1 MCWNKELIQEIIKQA
16 RREDLAWG
24 DITTDNLIESGR
36 KSEGII
42 LAKEKGMIAGLPV
55 AELVFQQYDPRI
67 EYLPCCE
74 DGQTITAG
82 QELIKLSGPTA
93 AILRGERVALNFLQ
107 RLSGIATQTNYYVK
121 LLRDYPVR
129 VVDTRKTTP
138 TLRVLE
144 KYAVRVG
151 GGYNHRMSLADG
163 VLIKDNHIKAA
174 GGIATAIS
182 ILKKRLPHTVKIEIE
197 VQDLP
202 GVEEALTAGAEIIML
217 DNMGIEEMKK
227 AVRLIAGKAI
237 VEASGGITDQTVR
250 EVATTGVDIIS
261 VGALTHHIR
270 ALDLSLNLL

>member
-24 DITTDNLIESGR
+24 DITTDNLIDPGR

-67 EYLPCCE
+67 EYLARCE

-82 QELIKLSGPTA
+82 QELVKLSGPTS

-107 RLSGIATQTNYYVK
+107 RLSGIATQTNHYVK

-151 GGYNHRMSLADG
+151 GGYNHRMSLADA

-237 VEASGGITDQTVR
+237 VEASGGITDQMVR
-250 EVATTGVDIIS
+250 EVAATGVDIIS

>member
-24 DITTDNLIESGR
+24 DITTDNLIDPGR

-42 LAKEKGMIAGLPV
+42 LAKENGMIAGLPV

-67 EYLPCCE
+67 EYLARCE

-82 QELIKLSGPTA
+82 QELVKLSGPTA

-107 RLSGIATQTNYYVK
+107 RLSGIATQTNHYVK

-151 GGYNHRMSLADG
+151 GGYNHRMSLADA

-237 VEASGGITDQTVR
+237 VEASGGITDQMVR
-250 EVATTGVDIIS
+250 EVAATGVDIIS
-261 VGALTHHIR
+261 VGALTHHIQ

>member
-24 DITTDNLIESGR
+24 DITTDNLIDPGR
-36 KSEGII
+36 KSEGIV
-42 LAKEKGMIAGLPV
+42 LAKENGMIAGLPV

-67 EYLPCCE
+67 EYLARCE

-82 QELIKLSGPTA
+82 QELVKLSGPTA

-107 RLSGIATQTNYYVK
+107 RLSGIATQTNHYVK

-151 GGYNHRMSLADG
+151 GGYNHRMSLADA

-182 ILKKRLPHTVKIEIE
+182 VLKKRLPHTVKIEIE

-237 VEASGGITDQTVR
+237 VEASGGITDQMVR
-250 EVATTGVDIIS
+250 EVAATGVDIIS
-261 VGALTHHIR
+261 VGALTHHIQ

>member
-42 LAKEKGMIAGLPV
+42 LAKENGMIAGLPV

-67 EYLPCCE
+67 EYLPRCE

-82 QELIKLSGPTA
+82 QELVKLSGPTA

-107 RLSGIATQTNYYVK
+107 RLSGIATQTNHYVK

-151 GGYNHRMSLADG
+151 GGYNHRMSLADA

-182 ILKKRLPHTVKIEIE
+182 VLKKRLPHTVKIEIE

-237 VEASGGITDQTVR
+237 VEASGGITDQTVK
-250 EVATTGVDIIS
+250 EVAATGVDIIS